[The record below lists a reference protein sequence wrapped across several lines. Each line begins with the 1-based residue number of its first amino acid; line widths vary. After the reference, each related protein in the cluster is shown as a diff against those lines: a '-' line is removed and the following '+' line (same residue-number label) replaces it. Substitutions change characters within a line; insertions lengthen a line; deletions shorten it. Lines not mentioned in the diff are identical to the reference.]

1 MEICLLSGTE
11 SLELLLEKNKVTFG
25 ITENVKTFNPIK
37 ITFMNWIKMIEDFKN
52 SANSN
57 ERFNSF
63 FGPPEWNLN
72 KSKNHN
78 L

>member
-1 MEICLLSGTE
+1 
-11 SLELLLEKNKVTFG
+11 
-25 ITENVKTFNPIK
+25 
-37 ITFMNWIKMIEDFKN
+37 MNWIKMIEDFKN